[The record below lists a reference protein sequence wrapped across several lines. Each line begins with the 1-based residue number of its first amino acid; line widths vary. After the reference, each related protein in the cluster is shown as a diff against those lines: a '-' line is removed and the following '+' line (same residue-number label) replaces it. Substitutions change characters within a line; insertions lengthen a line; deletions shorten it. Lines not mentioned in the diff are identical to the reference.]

1 MGMERTLARE
11 LPNHIGER
19 VRLLGWVHHIRQ
31 LGKISFVLLRDR
43 TGVTQAVTGEPERFG
58 LDRIER
64 ESIVEL
70 VGRVKPE
77 PQARQGCELELE
89 SIRVLVAPVAPLPF
103 EVSRSKKKLNL
114 KLDMILDHRAFA
126 LRNPEIGAVFRVQA
140 EIVRTF
146 QEFLRREGFLEV
158 HTSKII
164 AAGTEGGTAL
174 FPIQYFEQKAYL
186 AQSPQFYKQMLVGAG
201 YERVFEVG
209 FVYRAEDHATS
220 RHINEYLSL
229 DYEMGF
235 IDSFLDVTRLEE
247 RFLKE
252 LVKNLAENCAEELKL
267 LDARLPEISSIPYLH
282 FRDALE
288 VLKRDYHRDVSNMH
302 DLDPEAERQLCDY
315 AQKVHNSEFIFITHY
330 PRRTRPFYTLWD
342 PDDPEYTFGFD
353 LLFRGLEV
361 TTGSQRI
368 HDYHMLVENI
378 RRFGLNPES
387 FEFYLEIFK
396 YAVPPHGGLAI
407 GAERLTQQFLGL
419 ANVREASFFPRDR
432 FRLTP

>member
-1 MGMERTLARE
+1 MERTLARD
-11 LPNHIGER
+11 LPQHIGER
-19 VRLLGWVHHIRQ
+19 VRLLGWVHHIRK
-31 LGKISFVLLRDR
+31 LGKICFVLLRDR
-43 TGVTQAVTGEPERFG
+43 SGITQAVTGEPERFN
-58 LDRIER
+58 LDQVQR
-64 ESIVEL
+64 ESIVE
-70 VGRVKPE
+70 VIGRVKPE

-89 SIRVLVAPVAPLPF
+89 QIKVLIAPVAPLPF
-103 EVSRSKKKLNL
+103 EVNRSKRKLNL
-114 KLDMILDHRAFA
+114 KLDMILDHRAFS
-126 LRNPEIGAVFRVQA
+126 LRNPELGAVFRVQA
-140 EIVRTF
+140 EIVRSF
-146 QEFLRREGFLEV
+146 RDFLRREGFLEV
-158 HTSKII
+158 HTSKIV

-235 IDSFLDVTRLEE
+235 IDSFEDVTRLEE
-247 RFLKE
+247 QMLKE
-252 LVKNLAENCAEELKL
+252 MVENLKKNCADELQL
-267 LDARLPEISSIPYLH
+267 LQARLPEIDRIPYIK
-282 FRDALE
+282 FKDALE
-288 VLKRDYHRDVSNMH
+288 VLKRDFGRDVKDML
-302 DLDPEAERQLCDY
+302 DLDPEAERQLCEY
-315 AQKVHNSEFIFITHY
+315 AEKVYHSEFIFVTHY
-330 PRRTRPFYTLWD
+330 PRKTRPFYTMWD
-342 PDDPEYTFGFD
+342 RDEPEYTFGFD

-368 HDYHMLVENI
+368 HDYNMLLENI
-378 RRFGLNPES
+378 RYFGLNPES

>member
-1 MGMERTLARE
+1 MERTLAAQ
-11 LPNHIGER
+11 LPRHVGER

-31 LGKISFVLLRDR
+31 LGSISFLLLRDR
-43 TGVTQAVTGEPERFG
+43 SGICQAVTSEPARFN
-58 LDRIER
+58 LDKILR
-64 ESIVEL
+64 ESIVEII
-70 VGRVKPE
+70 GRVKPE
-77 PQARQGCELELE
+77 PQARQGVELELE
-89 SIRVLVAPVAPLPF
+89 ELKVIITPVAPLPF
-103 EVSRSKKKLNL
+103 EINRSRKKLNL
-114 KLDMILDHRAFA
+114 KLDMILDHRAFS
-126 LRNPEIGAVFRVQA
+126 LRNPEFGAVFKVQA
-140 EIVRTF
+140 EIVHSFR
-146 QEFLRREGFLEV
+146 EFLRREGFLEV

-174 FPIQYFEQKAYL
+174 FPIQYFEQKAFL

-235 IDSFLDVTRLEE
+235 IDSFRDITRLEN
-247 RFLKE
+247 RLLKE
-252 LVKNLAENCAEELKL
+252 MVDNLKNNCRAELEILNAQ
-267 LDARLPEISSIPYLH
+267 LPEVGEIPELH
-282 FRDALE
+282 FRDALA
-288 VLKRDYHRDVSNMH
+288 VLKKDYGRETDGML
-302 DLDPEAERQLCDY
+302 DLDPEGERQLCDY
-315 AQKVHNSEFIFITHY
+315 ARKVHNSEFIFITHY
-330 PRRTRPFYTLWD
+330 PRKTRPFYTMWD
-342 PDDPEYTFGFD
+342 PLDPEYTFGFD

-368 HDYHMLVENI
+368 HDYNMLVENI
-378 RRFGLNPES
+378 RHFGLKPENYD
-387 FEFYLEIFK
+387 FYLEIFK

-419 ANVREASFFPRDR
+419 ANVREASLFPRDR

>member
-1 MGMERTLARE
+1 MERTLARD
-11 LPNHIGER
+11 LPQHIGER
-19 VRLLGWVHHIRQ
+19 VRLLGWVHHIRK
-31 LGKISFVLLRDR
+31 LGKICFVLLRDR
-43 TGVTQAVTGEPERFG
+43 SGITQAVTGEPERFN
-58 LDRIER
+58 LDQVQR
-64 ESIVEL
+64 ESIVE
-70 VGRVKPE
+70 VIGRVKPE

-89 SIRVLVAPVAPLPF
+89 QIKVLIAPVAPLPF
-103 EVSRSKKKLNL
+103 EVNRSKRKLNL
-114 KLDMILDHRAFA
+114 KLDMILDHRAFS
-126 LRNPEIGAVFRVQA
+126 LRNPELGAVFRVQA
-140 EIVRTF
+140 EIVRSF
-146 QEFLRREGFLEV
+146 RDFLRREGFLEV
-158 HTSKII
+158 HTSKIV

-235 IDSFLDVTRLEE
+235 IDSFEDVTRLEE
-247 RFLKE
+247 QMLKE
-252 LVKNLAENCAEELKL
+252 MVENLKKNCADELQL
-267 LDARLPEISSIPYLH
+267 LQARLPEIDRIPYIK
-282 FRDALE
+282 FKDALE
-288 VLKRDYHRDVSNMH
+288 VLKRDFGRDVKDML
-302 DLDPEAERQLCDY
+302 DLDPEAERQLCAY
-315 AQKVHNSEFIFITHY
+315 AERVYNSEFIFVTHY
-330 PRRTRPFYTLWD
+330 PRKTRPFYTMWD
-342 PDDPEYTFGFD
+342 RDEPEYTFGFD

-368 HDYHMLVENI
+368 HDYNMLLENI
-378 RRFGLNPES
+378 RYFGLNPES

>member
-1 MGMERTLARE
+1 MERTLTRD
-11 LPNHIGER
+11 LPKHIGNQ
-19 VRLLGWVHHIRQ
+19 VRLLGWVHHIRK
-31 LGKISFVLLRDR
+31 LGRISFVLVRDR
-43 TGVTQAVTGEPERFG
+43 TGVAQAVTGEPERFG
-58 LDRIER
+58 LDEIQR
-64 ESIVEL
+64 ESIVE
-70 VGRVKPE
+70 VRGRVKPE
-77 PQARQGCELELE
+77 PQARQGCELELN
-89 SIRVLVAPVAPLPF
+89 SIQVLVKPVAPLPF
-103 EVSRSKKKLNL
+103 EVSRSKEKLNL
-114 KLDMILDHRAFA
+114 KLDMILDHRAFS
-126 LRNPEIGAVFRVQA
+126 LRNLELGAVFKVQA
-140 EIVRTF
+140 ELIRSF
-146 QEFLRREGFLEV
+146 AEFLRAEGFLEV
-158 HTSKII
+158 HTSKIV

-235 IDSFLDVTRLEE
+235 IESFEDVTRLEE
-247 RFLKE
+247 RMLKQMIE
-252 LVKNLAENCAEELKL
+252 NLQKNCADELQL
-267 LDARLPEISSIPYLH
+267 LEARLPEINSIPYIR
-282 FRDALE
+282 FQDALQ
-288 VLKRDYHRDVSNMH
+288 VLKKDYNRDVSNLN
-302 DLDPEAERQLCDY
+302 DLDPEGERQLCDY
-315 AQKVHNSEFIFITHY
+315 ARRVYKSEFIFVTHY
-330 PRRTRPFYTLWD
+330 PRQTRPFYTMWD
-342 PDDPEYTFGFD
+342 PKDPNYTFGFD

-368 HDYHMLVENI
+368 HDYNMLLENI
-378 RRFGLNPES
+378 KYFGMNPTN

-419 ANVREASFFPRDR
+419 TNIREASFFPRDR

>member
-1 MGMERTLARE
+1 MERTLAKE
-11 LPNHIGER
+11 LPNRIGQR
-19 VRLLGWVHHIRQ
+19 VRLLGWAHHIRPV
-31 LGKISFVLLRDR
+31 GKITFLLLRDR
-43 TGVTQAVTGEPERFG
+43 TGICQAVTTDPAKFH
-58 LDRIER
+58 LNDVKR
-64 ESIVEL
+64 ESIVEI
-70 VGRVKPE
+70 VGTVKPE

-89 SIRVLVAPVAPLPF
+89 ELKVLIEPVAPLPF
-103 EVSRSKKKLNL
+103 EVNRSKKKLNL

-126 LRNPEIGAVFRVQA
+126 LRNPEFGAVFKVQA

-146 QEFLRREGFLEV
+146 AEFLRQEGFLEV
-158 HTSKII
+158 HTSKIV

-235 IDSFLDVTRLEE
+235 IQSYRDVTQLEN
-247 RFLKE
+247 RFLKQ
-252 LVKNLAENCAEELKL
+252 LVANLAKNCAEEIQL
-267 LDARLPEISSIPYLH
+267 LGARLPEVGEIPEIH

-288 VLKRDYHRDVSNMH
+288 VLRKDYGRDTTGML
-302 DLDPEAERQLCDY
+302 DLDPEGERQLCDY
-315 AQKVHNSEFIFITHY
+315 AQKTYNSELLFVTHY
-330 PRRTRPFYTLWD
+330 PRQTRPFYTMWD
-342 PDDPEYTFGFD
+342 PADPNYTFGFD

-368 HDYHMLVENI
+368 HDYHQLVENI
-378 RRFGLNPES
+378 RHFGLNPEK
-387 FEFYLEIFK
+387 FAFYLEIFQ

-419 ANVREASFFPRDR
+419 NNIREASFFPRDR

>member
-1 MGMERTLARE
+1 MERTLARD
-11 LPNHIGER
+11 LPQHIGER
-19 VRLLGWVHHIRQ
+19 VRLLGWVHHIRK
-31 LGKISFVLLRDR
+31 LGKICFVLLRDR
-43 TGVTQAVTGEPERFG
+43 SGITQAVTGEPERFN
-58 LDRIER
+58 LDQVQR
-64 ESIVEL
+64 ESIVE
-70 VGRVKPE
+70 VIGRVKPE

-89 SIRVLVAPVAPLPF
+89 QIKVLIAPVAPLPF
-103 EVSRSKKKLNL
+103 EVNRSKRKLNL
-114 KLDMILDHRAFA
+114 KLDMILDHRAFS
-126 LRNPEIGAVFRVQA
+126 LRNPELGAVFRVQA
-140 EIVRTF
+140 EIVRSF
-146 QEFLRREGFLEV
+146 RDFLRREGFLEV
-158 HTSKII
+158 HTSKIV

-235 IDSFLDVTRLEE
+235 IESFEDVTRLEE
-247 RFLKE
+247 QMLKE
-252 LVKNLAENCAEELKL
+252 MVENLKKNCAEEVQL
-267 LDARLPEISSIPYLH
+267 LQARLPEIDRIPYIK
-282 FRDALE
+282 FKDALE
-288 VLKRDYHRDVSNMH
+288 VLKRDFGRDVKDML
-302 DLDPEAERQLCDY
+302 DLDPEAERQLCAY
-315 AQKVHNSEFIFITHY
+315 AERVYNSEFIFVTHY
-330 PRRTRPFYTLWD
+330 PRKTRPFYTMWD
-342 PDDPEYTFGFD
+342 RDEPEYTFGFD

-368 HDYHMLVENI
+368 HDYNMLLENI
-378 RRFGLNPES
+378 RYFGLNPES

-419 ANVREASFFPRDR
+419 TNVREASFFPRDR

>member
-1 MGMERTLARE
+1 MERTLANE
-11 LPNHIGER
+11 LPKHIGER
-19 VRLLGWVHHIRQ
+19 VRLLGWLHHIRE
-31 LGKISFVLLRDR
+31 LGKISFILLRDR
-43 TGVTQAVTGEPERFG
+43 SGVAQVITDEPEKFKLG
-58 LDRIER
+58 QLQR
-64 ESIVEL
+64 ESIVEII
-70 VGRVKPE
+70 GRVKPE
-77 PQARQGCELELE
+77 PQARQGVEVELE
-89 SIRVLVAPVAPLPF
+89 SIRVLIEPVAPLPF

-126 LRNPEIGAVFRVQA
+126 LRNLELGAVFRVQA
-140 EIVRTF
+140 EIVRSF
-146 QEFLRREGFLEV
+146 AEFLRREGFLEV

-164 AAGTEGGTAL
+164 ASGTEGGTAL
-174 FPIQYFEQKAYL
+174 FPIQYFEQKAFL

-235 IDSFLDVTRLEE
+235 IDSYQDVTRLEN
-247 RFLKE
+247 RLLKE
-252 LVKNLAENCAEELKL
+252 MVENLQKNCSAELKL
-267 LDARLPEISSIPYLH
+267 LAARLPEVNEIPELR
-282 FRDALE
+282 FKDALE
-288 VLKRDYHRDVSNMH
+288 VLKRDYGRDVTGMT
-302 DLDPEAERQLCDY
+302 DLDPEGERQLCDY
-315 AQKVHNSEFIFITHY
+315 AQKAYRSEFIFITHF
-330 PRRTRPFYTLWD
+330 PRKTRPFYTMWD
-342 PDDPEYTFGFD
+342 PADPEYTFGFD

-368 HDYHMLVENI
+368 HNYDMLVENI
-378 RRFGLNPES
+378 RYFGLNPES

-419 ANVREASFFPRDR
+419 TNVREASFFPRDR

>member
-1 MGMERTLARE
+1 MERTLTAQ
-11 LPNHIGER
+11 LPQRVGER

-31 LGKISFVLLRDR
+31 LGSISFLLLRDR
-43 TGVTQAVTGEPERFG
+43 TGLCQAVTAEPERFK
-58 LDRIER
+58 LNQIQR

-70 VGRVKPE
+70 LGRVKPE
-77 PQARQGCELELE
+77 PQARQGVELELE
-89 SIRVLVAPVAPLPF
+89 ELKILITPVAPLPF
-103 EVSRSKKKLNL
+103 EVNRSRKKLNL
-114 KLDMILDHRAFA
+114 KLDMLLDHRAFS
-126 LRNPEIGAVFRVQA
+126 LRNPEFGAVFRVQA
-140 EIVRTF
+140 EIVNTF
-146 QEFLRREGFLEV
+146 REFLRQAGFLEV

-235 IDSFLDVTRLEE
+235 IQSFRDVTRLENQL
-247 RFLKE
+247 LKVMVE
-252 LVKNLAENCAEELKL
+252 KLKNNCAAELEIL
-267 LDARLPEISSIPYLH
+267 GARLPEVGEIPELH
-282 FRDALE
+282 FRDARAI
-288 VLKRDYHRDVSNMH
+288 LKKDYGRNTEGMI

-315 AQKVHNSEFIFITHY
+315 AGKVYNSEFIFITHY
-330 PRRTRPFYTLWD
+330 PRKTRPFYTMWD

-368 HDYHMLVENI
+368 HDYNMLVENI
-378 RRFGLNPES
+378 RRFGLQPENYD
-387 FEFYLEIFK
+387 FYLEIFK

-419 ANVREASFFPRDR
+419 ANVREASLFPRDR

>member
-1 MGMERTLARE
+1 MERTLARD
-11 LPNHIGER
+11 LPQHIGER
-19 VRLLGWVHHIRQ
+19 VRLLGWVHHIRK
-31 LGKISFVLLRDR
+31 LGKICFVLLRDR
-43 TGVTQAVTGEPERFG
+43 SGITQAVTGEPERFN
-58 LDRIER
+58 LDQVQR
-64 ESIVEL
+64 ESIVE
-70 VGRVKPE
+70 VIGRVKPE

-89 SIRVLVAPVAPLPF
+89 QIKVLIAPVAPLPF
-103 EVSRSKKKLNL
+103 EVNRSKRKLNL
-114 KLDMILDHRAFA
+114 KLDMILDHRAFS
-126 LRNPEIGAVFRVQA
+126 LRNPELGAVFRVQA
-140 EIVRTF
+140 EIVRSF
-146 QEFLRREGFLEV
+146 RDFLRREGFLEV
-158 HTSKII
+158 HTSKIV

-235 IDSFLDVTRLEE
+235 IDSFEDVTRLEE
-247 RFLKE
+247 QMLKE
-252 LVKNLAENCAEELKL
+252 MVENLKKNCADELQL
-267 LDARLPEISSIPYLH
+267 LQARLPEIDRIPYIK
-282 FRDALE
+282 FKDALE
-288 VLKRDYHRDVSNMH
+288 VLKKDFGRDVKDML
-302 DLDPEAERQLCDY
+302 DLDPEAERQLCAY
-315 AQKVHNSEFIFITHY
+315 AERVYNSEFIFVTHY
-330 PRRTRPFYTLWD
+330 PRKTRPFYTMWD
-342 PDDPEYTFGFD
+342 RDEPEYTFGFD

-368 HDYHMLVENI
+368 HDYNMLLENI
-378 RRFGLNPES
+378 RYFGLNPES

-419 ANVREASFFPRDR
+419 TNVREASFFPRDR

>member
-1 MGMERTLARE
+1 MERTLTKE
-11 LPNHIGER
+11 LPRRIGAR
-19 VRLLGWVHHIRQ
+19 VRLLGWVHQIRQ
-31 LGKISFVLLRDR
+31 VGKISFIVLRDR
-43 TGVTQAVTGEPERFG
+43 TGTAQVITTDPAQFH
-58 LDRIER
+58 LDDVKR
-64 ESIVEL
+64 ESIVEII
-70 VGRVKPE
+70 GTVKPE

-89 SIRVLVAPVAPLPF
+89 ELKVLIEPVAPLPF
-103 EVSRSKKKLNL
+103 EVNRSKKKLNL

-126 LRNPEIGAVFRVQA
+126 LRNPEFGAVFKVQA
-140 EIVRTF
+140 EIVRSF
-146 QEFLRREGFLEV
+146 AEFLRQEGFLEV
-158 HTSKII
+158 HTSKIV

-229 DYEMGF
+229 DFEMGF
-235 IDSFLDVTRLEE
+235 INSYRDVTQLEN
-247 RFLKE
+247 RFLKQ
-252 LVKNLAENCAEELKL
+252 LVANLEKNCAEEIQL
-267 LDARLPEISSIPYLH
+267 LDARLPEVGEIPEIH
-282 FRDALE
+282 FRDALQ
-288 VLKRDYHRDVSNMH
+288 VLSKDYGRDTTGML
-302 DLDPEAERQLCDY
+302 DLDPEGERQLCDY
-315 AQKVHNSEFIFITHY
+315 AQKTLNSEFLFVTHY
-330 PRRTRPFYTLWD
+330 PRKTRPFYTLWD

-368 HDYHMLVENI
+368 HDYHQLVENI
-378 RRFGLNPES
+378 RHFGLNPENFS
-387 FEFYLEIFK
+387 FYLEIFQ

-419 ANVREASFFPRDR
+419 SNIREASFFPRDR
-432 FRLTP
+432 YRLTP